1 MLLRHSTPRRNLPSI
16 VKAGLLCS
24 KSQGKKPVVWLH
36 SPSRTGWAVLHT
48 VKRHKGGVDDVVTL
62 EIDVPR
68 AWLKKHGR
76 CTWYCIRDIPPDRI
90 RGLITFA
97 EVAGPSVAA

>member
-1 MLLRHSTPRRNLPSI
+1 MLLRHSTPRRNLPGI

-24 KSQGKKPVVWLH
+24 KSQGKRPVVWLH
-36 SPSRTGWAVLHT
+36 APTRTSWAVLHT
-48 VKRHKGGVDDVVTL
+48 VKRHGGRVDDVVTL

-68 AWLKKHGR
+68 SLLKKHGR
-76 CTWYCIRDIPPDRI
+76 GTWYSTRDIPPDRI
-90 RGLITFA
+90 RRIITFA

>member
-1 MLLRHSTPRRNLPSI
+1 MLLRHSTPRRNLPGI

-24 KSQGKKPVVWLH
+24 KSQGKRPVVWLH
-36 SPSRTGWAVLHT
+36 APTRTSWAVLHT
-48 VKRHKGGVDDVVTL
+48 VKRHGGRVDDVVTL

-68 AWLKKHGR
+68 TWLKKHGR
-76 CTWYCIRDIPPDRI
+76 CTWYCTRDIPPDRI

>member
-1 MLLRHSTPRRNLPSI
+1 MLLRHATLRKNLPGI

-24 KSQGKKPVVWLH
+24 KSRGKRPVVWLH
-36 SPSRTGWAVLHT
+36 APSRTGWAVLHT
-48 VKRHKGGVDDVVTL
+48 VKRHGGRVDDVVTL
-62 EIDVPR
+62 AIDAPR
-68 AWLKKHGR
+68 GWLKKHGR
-76 CTWYCIRDIPPDRI
+76 CTWYCTRDVPPDRV

>member
-1 MLLRHSTPRRNLPSI
+1 MLLRHSTPRRNLAGI

-24 KSQGKKPVVWLH
+24 KSQGKRPVVWLH
-36 SPSRTGWAVLHT
+36 SPTRTSWAVLHT
-48 VKRHKGGVDDVVTL
+48 VKRHGGRVDDVVTL

-68 AWLKKHGR
+68 SWLKKNRKGVWF
-76 CTWYCIRDIPPDRI
+76 TAKDIPADRI
-90 RGLITFA
+90 RRLITFA